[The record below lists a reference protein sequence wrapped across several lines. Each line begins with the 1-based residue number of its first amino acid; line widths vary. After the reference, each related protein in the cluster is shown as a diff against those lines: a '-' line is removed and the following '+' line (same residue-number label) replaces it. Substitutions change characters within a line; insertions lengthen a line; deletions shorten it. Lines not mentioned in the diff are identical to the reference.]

1 MSYYRCL
8 CNMPATLRKAATAT
22 GLGELAISKRDSKPA
37 LMELH
42 KSLSTKIAV
51 MESEAKVPKGTPVQ
65 ITDAAVPG
73 RAPVRPNKTL
83 NIVLGAAAGIF
94 LAGAAGAIGA
104 LLVFF
109 GKRKAALNLPRTD
122 IPNPSP

>member
-1 MSYYRCL
+1 
-8 CNMPATLRKAATAT
+8 
-22 GLGELAISKRDSKPA
+22 
-37 LMELH
+37 MELH